1 VFPAKR
7 KNPPAASP
15 VAAGGFLLFYMAALS
30 LFADH
35 AKE

>member
-15 VAAGGFLLFYMAALS
+15 VAAGGVLFYMAALS

-35 AKE
+35 AEE